1 MFART
6 AFSSTGLAL
15 ATVPE
20 LVPEAFASYS
30 ARMTTEADRRGL
42 PSGRQGL
49 SREAAVED
57 QRRRVLQ
64 AMVECVAAKGYASTT
79 VGDVTE
85 AAGVSRTTFYELFSD
100 KEDCFL
106 QAYDA
111 VFDVVLAY
119 VAHAYASHDGPWP
132 ERVHAGLGALLD
144 LLASEAAIAQMVM
157 TEVVM
162 AGKTA
167 RHRYRDAFLRFLP
180 FLDEGRAHSDH
191 SQLLPAATSRLA
203 VGAATTLIFDEVRAG
218 RAEELPKLL
227 PEVVFAVLMPYLGPE
242 RAAEE
247 MRKEIAFE
255 RRPGDWR
262 VI

>member
-1 MFART
+1 MLNA
-6 AFSSTGLAL
+6 
-15 ATVPE
+15 V
-20 LVPEAFASYS
+20 ASYS
-30 ARMTTEADRRGL
+30 ARMTTEAEADRRGL
-42 PSGRQGL
+42 PSGRHGL
-49 SREAAVED
+49 SREEAAED
-57 QRRRVLQ
+57 QKRRLLQ
-64 AMVECVAAKGYASTT
+64 AMVECVAEKGYSATT
-79 VGDVTE
+79 VSDVIE
-85 AAGVSRTTFYELFSD
+85 AADVSRTTFYELFED

-119 VAHAYASHDGPWP
+119 VAHAYTSHDGPWP
-132 ERVHAGLGALLD
+132 ERVHAGLAALLD
-144 LLASEAAIAQMVM
+144 LLASEAAIARMVM
-157 TEVVM
+157 TEAVM

-167 RHRYRDAFLRFLP
+167 RQRYRDAFLRFLP
-180 FLDEGRAHSDH
+180 FLDEGRAHSEH

-242 RAAEE
+242 KAAQE
-247 MRKEIAFE
+247 MRKEISFD

-262 VI
+262 VL